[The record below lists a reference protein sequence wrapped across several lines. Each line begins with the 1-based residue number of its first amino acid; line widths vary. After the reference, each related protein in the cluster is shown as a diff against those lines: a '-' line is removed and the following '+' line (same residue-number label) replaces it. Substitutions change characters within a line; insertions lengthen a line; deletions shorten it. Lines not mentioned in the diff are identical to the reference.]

1 MRRKPPR
8 IDLDQE
14 SAAELEAIRAKVG
27 QQVPLSMR
35 YVLGPKPTLLSI
47 QDGIATLVYPNGA
60 RLEGVP
66 LRDVVDDSNFWKR

>member
-8 IDLDQE
+8 IDLE
-14 SAAELEAIRAKVG
+14 HASAAELEAIRAKVG

-35 YVLGPKPTLLSI
+35 YVLGPKPTLVSI
-47 QDGIATLVYPNGA
+47 EDGMATLAYPNGV
-60 RLEGVP
+60 RLQGVP